1 MKSILLF
8 VLAVFFTAGTA
19 TAQCLTSLQSVGELP
34 SVFTQSTFTVRKDK
48 TGRPFMYVASKEGG
62 LKIADISNPALPVPI
77 DTIPA
82 SAFNGYHVISLTQVD
97 SQLYLALGNI
107 YDTPAQGAAMAIID
121 ISNPYNA
128 FITDTW
134 YSPFP
139 IGGCGAVEIE
149 GSHAYLGGMYNG
161 LIILDIS
168 DANNVTWKS
177 TYLPSMAYPH
187 GVPPTDADSV
197 KFNVRGI
204 AVRNDTVFACFDRGG
219 FRVIDVTNKTAPVQ
233 IAQFCNPSMVGFAT
247 AYNNVVLHEGLAYVA
262 VDYQGIEVLDI
273 STAGVVGLTGSWKG
287 PSWPAPTNNPFIWL
301 AAEGHANELRYDEQQ
316 QLVYTA
322 TGRGDLLVLDVSDP
336 TQPDSCS
343 FYGGVNNSIGT
354 WGLDFSNDTVYLAY
368 IVTAVPFSSNWT
380 GIKIIAVN
388 PATAGL
394 TEISN
399 EDMFIYPNPSQSTLT
414 VHLPVGQN
422 LSVVELFDLSGK
434 LINTPN
440 IGSSQAIDVSG
451 IHSGLYFVKATDSS
465 GRNYF
470 ARCVVEK

>member
-1 MKSILLF
+1 MKSILLSL
-8 VLAVFFTAGTA
+8 LAINFAVGTSA
-19 TAQCLTSLQSVGELP
+19 AQCLTSLQLVGELP
-34 SVFTQSTFTVRKDK
+34 SVFTQSTFTVRKDN

-62 LKIADISNPALPVPI
+62 LKIADISNPAAPIPI

-82 SAFNGYHVISLTQVD
+82 SAFNGYHVMSLTQVD
-97 SQLYLALGNI
+97 SSLYLALGNI
-107 YDTPAQGAAMAIID
+107 YDTPAQGAAMAILN

-128 FITDTW
+128 FVTDIW
-134 YSPFP
+134 YSPFT
-139 IGGCGAVEIE
+139 IGGCGAVEVE
-149 GSHAYLGGMYNG
+149 GSYAYLGAMYNG

-177 TYLPSMAYPH
+177 TYLPSMTFPH
-187 GVPPTDADSV
+187 GVPPTSNDSV
-197 KFNVRGI
+197 KFNVRGL
-204 AVRNDTVFACFDRGG
+204 ALRNDTVFACFDRGG
-219 FRVIDVTNKTAPVQ
+219 FRVIDATNKTAPVQ

-247 AYNNVVLHEGLAYVA
+247 AYNNIVLNEGLAYVA

-273 STAGVVGLTGSWKG
+273 STPGIVSLTGSWKG
-287 PSWPAPTNNPFIWL
+287 PSWPAPTNNPFVWL
-301 AAEGHANELRYDEQQ
+301 ASEGHANELRYDLQQ

-322 TGRGDLLVLDVSDP
+322 TGKGDLLVLDVSNP

-354 WGLDFSNDTVYLAY
+354 WGLDFRNDTVYLAY

-388 PATAGL
+388 PVNTGIA
-394 TEISN
+394 EIAN
-399 EDMFIYPNPSQSTLT
+399 EEMFIYPNPSQSTLT
-414 VHLPVGQN
+414 VHLPEGQN

-434 LINTPN
+434 LIDAQSCG
-440 IGSSQAIDVSG
+440 IIHSIDVSG
-451 IHSGLYFVKATDSS
+451 VHAGLYLVKATDSS

-470 ARCVVEK
+470 ARCLIEK

>member
-1 MKSILLF
+1 MKYLLF
-8 VLAVFFTAGTA
+8 TVLFVFFTVEMVTS
-19 TAQCLTSLQSVGELP
+19 QCLSGTQLVGELP
-34 SVFTQSTFTVRKDK
+34 SLFTQNTFTVRRDN
-48 TGRPFMYVASKEGG
+48 TGRPYMYIASKEGG
-62 LKIADISNPALPVPI
+62 LKIADISNPALPVPV

-82 SAFNGYHVISLTQVD
+82 SAFNGYHVMSLTQVD

-107 YDTPAQGAAMAIID
+107 YDTPAQGAAMAVID
-121 ISNPYNA
+121 ISNPAAA

-139 IGGCGAVEIE
+139 IGGCGAVEVD
-149 GSHAYLGGMYNG
+149 GNYAYLGGMYNG

-168 DANNVTWKS
+168 DANNLTWKS
-177 TYLPSMAYPH
+177 TYLPSMAFPH
-187 GVPPTDADSV
+187 GVPPTSNDSV
-197 KFNVRGI
+197 KFNVRGL
-204 AVRNDTVFACFDRGG
+204 AVRNDTVFACYDRGG

-233 IAQFCNPSMVGFAT
+233 IAQFCNPAMVGFAT

-262 VDYQGIEVLDI
+262 VDYQGFEVLDI
-273 STAGVVGLTGSWKG
+273 STAGAVNLTGSWKG

-301 AAEGHANELRYDEQQ
+301 AAEGHANELRFDEQH

-399 EDMFIYPNPSQSTLT
+399 ADMFIYPNPSQSTIT
-414 VHLPVGQN
+414 VHLPEGQN
-422 LSVVELFDLSGK
+422 VAALELFDLSGK
-434 LINTPN
+434 LINTQRS
-440 IGSSQAIDVSG
+440 GSSPAIDVSG
-451 IHSGLYFVKATDSS
+451 IHSGLYFIKATGSS
-465 GRNYF
+465 GRHYF
-470 ARCVVEK
+470 ARCVVER